1 MDQARIEWLHRLG
14 IDVWRLRKTN
24 ESIPVSALKQS
35 KSVAV
40 RAKESA
46 SKIEEKIDES
56 KSSVFTALPP
66 TERSMFVSKESEN
79 QPDHST
85 NEVIGA
91 EQPSFKLQC
100 LFVGTCLVVFN
111 AGDEFSNEMARGI
124 GNALSKYESV
134 SHQSLDFVWPPA
146 SNMDLPRESSHVGW
160 ESARRA
166 FNSLIGRQDWTTNIL
181 VAVGSDANQVTERIR
196 NTEYTVLKL
205 DEFPASAQSKK
216 ELWQRIQ
223 EIL

>member
-1 MDQARIEWLHRLG
+1 
-14 IDVWRLRKTN
+14 
-24 ESIPVSALKQS
+24 
-35 KSVAV
+35 
-40 RAKESA
+40 
-46 SKIEEKIDES
+46 
-56 KSSVFTALPP
+56 
-66 TERSMFVSKESEN
+66 MFVSKESEN